1 MTKLGEEA
9 DRPRVVERHGG
20 FEVWFDPVR
29 GIYYASHCE
38 HTKRSASIA
47 EVRRWLDEHKR

>member
-1 MTKLGEEA
+1 MLGEEG

-20 FEVWFDPVR
+20 FDVWFDPVR

-38 HTKRSASIA
+38 HTKKSASID
-47 EVRRWLDEHKR
+47 EIRRWLDEHKR